1 MANIRKSFNFRNG
14 VQVDNDNFVVNPNG
28 LVGIGTS
35 TPSEYFLNVYGDKGL
50 RVTGLTTVNNV
61 YVSGGL
67 EVAGVTTVGFITAN
81 NAHISGILTVTEI
94 DLGSGGLSSL
104 VGYAITDAWVAPDS
118 VGLVTTRRIGI
129 GTDVTPNQQ
138 LGVVGDVNITGVT
151 TSNSLSVTNV
161 ATAATFSG
169 SGALLTDI
177 PNSATTATHFNN
189 NSTIVARDSSGNFNA
204 GIITATFSGTATLA
218 ENLTGSPAIT
228 VSSVNST
235 TKVTTPSIGVGTDS
249 PSADIH
255 IRNSGISSVQLTSDA
270 SYSTLTLGKSV
281 PPSSNNGEI
290 RYGYNNLI
298 GSYPYSTSQ
307 SLDIIN
313 YGADNLNFYLN
324 PSGLGTAFNWLTNA
338 SNRAMVLTQSGN
350 LGINSTL
357 PTEKLTVGG
366 GATITGNLS
375 VDGNITGSGANLTNL
390 PAGELTGSLPAID
403 GSNLLNLTTV
413 GSGINIEDNGSSVGA
428 AVTIINFDSGLNVVA
443 STGIVTVTSSAGS
456 VGSALTD
463 TSVAHNSIGIGSES
477 LSSETPDGVGNGEKN
492 TALGYNAG
500 KSTTSANSNNY
511 FGYEAGYN
519 TNTGGGNLYFGKQSG
534 YHNTLGFSNIGI
546 GNSALAGSN
555 NNQNCIGIGY
565 RSGGHA
571 KNSSANQNNVTIGYL
586 AGQNLSGGDENVIIG
601 ANSGL
606 LLTNGTNNIIIGEGA
621 EASSPSVYN
630 EITLGGTG
638 ITSFRIPGLQSSASN
653 GQVLTYSSSTDSIGF
668 QTGAYGSRTEV
679 SGSTGSIGAG
689 NTATITITGAKA
701 YSLLKVGISSA
712 AWVRLY
718 TDTTS
723 RTNDSSRTSTTD
735 PLPGSGVLAE
745 VITTTSGIST
755 FKMSP
760 GVIGW
765 NDDSTPSTNIY
776 ATVTNNETSSA
787 NINVTLTIVT
797 LEA

>member
-67 EVAGVTTVGFITAN
+67 EVAGATTVGFITAN
-81 NAHISGILTVTEI
+81 NAHISGILTATEI
-94 DLGSGGLSSL
+94 DLGSGGLSNL

-375 VDGNITGSGANLTNL
+375 VDGSIIGSGANLTNL

-443 STGIVTVTSSAGS
+443 STGIVTVTSSS
-456 VGSALTD
+456 
-463 TSVAHNSIGIGSES
+463 
-477 LSSETPDGVGNGEKN
+477 
-492 TALGYNAG
+492 
-500 KSTTSANSNNY
+500 
-511 FGYEAGYN
+511 
-519 TNTGGGNLYFGKQSG
+519 
-534 YHNTLGFSNIGI
+534 
-546 GNSALAGSN
+546 
-555 NNQNCIGIGY
+555 
-565 RSGGHA
+565 
-571 KNSSANQNNVTIGYL
+571 
-586 AGQNLSGGDENVIIG
+586 
-601 ANSGL
+601 SGL
-606 LLTNGTNNIIIGEGA
+606 D
-621 EASSPSVYN
+621 P
-630 EITLGGTG
+630 
-638 ITSFRIPGLQSSASN
+638 
-653 GQVLTYSSSTDSIGF
+653 
-668 QTGAYGSRTEV
+668 RTEV

-689 NTATITITGAKA
+689 TTTDITITGAKS

>member
-14 VQVDNDNFVVNPNG
+14 VQVDNDNFVVNANG

-35 TPSEYFLNVYGDKGL
+35 VPSEYLLNVYGDKGL

-94 DLGSGGLSSL
+94 DLGSGGLSNL

-255 IRNSGISSVQLTSDA
+255 IRNSGIASVQLTSDA

-281 PPSSNNGEI
+281 SPSSNNGEI

-375 VDGNITGSGANLTNL
+375 VDGSIIGSGANLTNL

-443 STGIVTVTSSAGS
+443 STGIVTVTSSS
-456 VGSALTD
+456 
-463 TSVAHNSIGIGSES
+463 
-477 LSSETPDGVGNGEKN
+477 
-492 TALGYNAG
+492 
-500 KSTTSANSNNY
+500 
-511 FGYEAGYN
+511 
-519 TNTGGGNLYFGKQSG
+519 
-534 YHNTLGFSNIGI
+534 
-546 GNSALAGSN
+546 
-555 NNQNCIGIGY
+555 
-565 RSGGHA
+565 
-571 KNSSANQNNVTIGYL
+571 
-586 AGQNLSGGDENVIIG
+586 
-601 ANSGL
+601 SGL
-606 LLTNGTNNIIIGEGA
+606 D
-621 EASSPSVYN
+621 P
-630 EITLGGTG
+630 
-638 ITSFRIPGLQSSASN
+638 
-653 GQVLTYSSSTDSIGF
+653 
-668 QTGAYGSRTEV
+668 RTEV

-689 NTATITITGAKA
+689 TTTDITITGAKS

>member
-14 VQVDNDNFVVNPNG
+14 VQVDNDNFVVNANG

-35 TPSEYFLNVYGDKGL
+35 VPSEYLLNVYGDKGL

-67 EVAGVTTVGFITAN
+67 EVAGATTVGFITAN
-81 NAHISGILTVTEI
+81 NAHISGILTATEI
-94 DLGSGGLSSL
+94 DLGSGGLSNL

-375 VDGNITGSGANLTNL
+375 VDGSIIGSGANLTNL

-443 STGIVTVTSSAGS
+443 STGIVTVTSSS
-456 VGSALTD
+456 
-463 TSVAHNSIGIGSES
+463 
-477 LSSETPDGVGNGEKN
+477 
-492 TALGYNAG
+492 
-500 KSTTSANSNNY
+500 
-511 FGYEAGYN
+511 
-519 TNTGGGNLYFGKQSG
+519 
-534 YHNTLGFSNIGI
+534 
-546 GNSALAGSN
+546 
-555 NNQNCIGIGY
+555 
-565 RSGGHA
+565 
-571 KNSSANQNNVTIGYL
+571 
-586 AGQNLSGGDENVIIG
+586 
-601 ANSGL
+601 SGL
-606 LLTNGTNNIIIGEGA
+606 D
-621 EASSPSVYN
+621 P
-630 EITLGGTG
+630 
-638 ITSFRIPGLQSSASN
+638 
-653 GQVLTYSSSTDSIGF
+653 
-668 QTGAYGSRTEV
+668 RTEV

-689 NTATITITGAKA
+689 TTTDITITGAKS